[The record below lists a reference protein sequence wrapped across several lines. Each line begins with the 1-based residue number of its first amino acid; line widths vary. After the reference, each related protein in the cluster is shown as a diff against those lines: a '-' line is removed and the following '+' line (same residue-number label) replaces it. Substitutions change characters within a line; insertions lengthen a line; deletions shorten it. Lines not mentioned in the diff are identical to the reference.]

1 VRGARILVVE
11 DDREMLALLRRHL
24 EMEGFS
30 VQTAMSGPE
39 AVGALRHEEY
49 QVILTDL
56 VMDGGDGMEVLTAA
70 RQHRP
75 DTRVLLMTAFGTLE
89 SAIEAMRHGAYDY
102 LTKPFKL
109 GEVTLAVN
117 RALEDQRL
125 RRENELLRA
134 EIEHEQGIGRILGES
149 AAIRAVV
156 EQIQTVADSDA
167 PVVLLGESG
176 TGKELAARALHW
188 GSSRRG
194 EPFVAVNCGAI
205 PENLLEAE
213 LFGHEKGAFTGAA
226 RKRQGLFAAA
236 HRGTLFL
243 DEVAELPLLL
253 QVKLL
258 RAVQEHA
265 VRPVGA
271 TNLVPVDVRLI
282 SASNRDLASL
292 VQQKHFREDLYYR
305 LAVVPIRLPALRER
319 LEDLPMLANRF
330 LESAARRL
338 GRHVTEFS
346 DDAMQWMM
354 SHRWPGNVRELEN
367 IVERAAVLARG
378 PVVTRDD
385 LGVEFALTEGL
396 PSLHPT
402 LEGLEQQYIQR
413 ILQQTSGDKQAA
425 ARILGVS
432 VRTLQRRLKDQ

>member
-1 VRGARILVVE
+1 MRGARILVVE
-11 DDREMLALLRRHL
+11 DDREMLALLQRHL
-24 EMEGFS
+24 ETEGFS
-30 VQTAMSGPE
+30 VQTAASGPE
-39 AVGALRHEEY
+39 AVDALRREEY
-49 QVILTDL
+49 HVILTDL
-56 VMDGGDGMEVLTAA
+56 VMDGEDGMDVLTAA

-89 SAIEAMRHGAYDY
+89 SAIEAMRQGAYDY

-117 RALEDQRL
+117 RALEDRRL
-125 RRENELLRA
+125 RRENERLRA
-134 EIEHEQGIGRILGES
+134 EVEQEQGIGRILGTS
-149 AAIRAVV
+149 SAIRAVV
-156 EQIQTVADSDA
+156 EQIQTVSDSEA
-167 PVVLLGESG
+167 PVLLLGESG

-213 LFGHEKGAFTGAA
+213 LFGHEKGAFTGAD
-226 RKRQGLFAAA
+226 RKRPGLFVAA

-243 DEVAELPLLL
+243 DEVAELPFSL

-265 VRPVGA
+265 VRPVGS
-271 TNLVPVDVRLI
+271 TSLVPVDVRLI

-292 VQQKHFREDLYYR
+292 VPQGRFREDLYYR

-319 LEDLPMLANRF
+319 LDDLPMLANRF

-338 GRHVTEFS
+338 GKRFTGFA

-354 SHRWPGNVRELEN
+354 AHRWPGNVRELEN
-367 IVERAAVLARG
+367 IVERAAVLAKG

-385 LGVEFALTEGL
+385 LGTEFALTEGL
-396 PSLHPT
+396 PSLRPT
-402 LEGLEQQYIQR
+402 LDSLEQQYIQR
-413 ILQQTSGDKQAA
+413 ILQETGGDKQAA

-432 VRTLQRRLKDQ
+432 VRTLQRRVKDR